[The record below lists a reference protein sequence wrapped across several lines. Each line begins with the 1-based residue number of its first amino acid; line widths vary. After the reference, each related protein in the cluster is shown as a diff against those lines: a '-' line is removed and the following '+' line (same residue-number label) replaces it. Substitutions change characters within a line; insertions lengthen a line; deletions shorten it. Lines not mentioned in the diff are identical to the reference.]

1 MISDLSKGIK
11 ATLGTVLVIAA
22 ISFGWFAVDTFV
34 DYVRADVIKERDAVV
49 TSFAEY
55 RRTTEEASK
64 LAAATAVDTNTR
76 YREREKELRDEV
88 QRVLLDHANDR
99 TRWGDADADATK
111 RLRLAEEKLGRA
123 LSKLAAR
130 THSGTGQH
138 AGTADAANAGRVG
151 AEGTTTPGL
160 VHESIARRIG
170 EIYERHYGPIGI
182 AGDELI
188 KQFDICYRVVASGSQ
203 PIRRAQPAAMSS
215 TTND

>member
-1 MISDLSKGIK
+1 MVSDLSKGIK

-22 ISFGWFAVDTFV
+22 ISFGWFAVDRFV
-34 DYVRADVIKERDAVV
+34 DYVRADVIKDRDAVV

-55 RRTTEEASK
+55 RRKTEEASK

-99 TRWGDADADATK
+99 ARWGDASADATK

-123 LSKLAAR
+123 LSKLAANAN
-130 THSGTGQH
+130 SGADRS
-138 AGTADAANAGRVG
+138 AGTTGAADANRAG
-151 AEGTTTPGL
+151 AEGATAPGL

-170 EIYERHYGPIGI
+170 EIYERHYGPVGI

-188 KQFDICYRVVASGSQ
+188 KQFDICYRVVAKGSQ
-203 PIRRAQPAAMSS
+203 PIRRSQPAAMSS